1 MCSSI
6 LIFCTF
12 CWISTITSDR
22 QVKLSFVFFVVLVD
36 QCVCWNLENTLCG
49 TRVGLSLGITE
60 HLVMWVFPFPPLDLS
75 GVLLQSVTL
84 ISWNALIFFSYF
96 ITHTEYNCILFVY
109 LFHVLCI
116 VWGYL
121 VADAGVLSVSLLFFI
136 LVLSATF
143 IFLFLWF
150 LLSFANLTFTP
161 CLLHH
166 NIHTDNNINNKIK

>member
-84 ISWNALIFFSYF
+84 ISWNVMKRSYAHTYILALIFFLFYYTHRVQLYF
-96 ITHTEYNCILFVY
+96 VCVPLSCAVYCLRVFGCRCRSSVCFIAILHSRAFCHFY
-109 LFHVLCI
+109 FSI
-116 VWGYL
+116 PL
-121 VADAGVLSVSLLFFI
+121 VSSVF
-136 LVLSATF
+136 
-143 IFLFLWF
+143 
-150 LLSFANLTFTP
+150 
-161 CLLHH
+161 C
-166 NIHTDNNINNKIK
+166 